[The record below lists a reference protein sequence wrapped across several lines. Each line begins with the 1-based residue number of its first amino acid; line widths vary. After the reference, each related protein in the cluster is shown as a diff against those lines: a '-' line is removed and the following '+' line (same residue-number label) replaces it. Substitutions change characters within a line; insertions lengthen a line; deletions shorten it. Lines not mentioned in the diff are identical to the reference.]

1 MISKKTKNVLLI
13 DDCAEDRFLVRRIL
27 EKDELD
33 VSEAKGWKDAIF
45 YLDNNKVDLILLDL
59 MMPEMDGISLLK
71 LIRDK
76 LKDVPVVIYTGSSR
90 FTEKDCL
97 RKGSDAMISKYVHPS
112 ILLEK
117 IRELFELKLA
127 A

>member
-1 MISKKTKNVLLI
+1 MNKKIKNVLLI
-13 DDCAEDRFLVRRIL
+13 DDCAEDRFLARKIL

-33 VSEAKGWKDAIF
+33 VCEAKGWKDALF

-76 LKDVPVVIYTGSSR
+76 LKDVPVLIYTGSSR
-90 FTEKDCL
+90 FTETECL
-97 RKGSDAMISKYVHPS
+97 KKGSDAMISKYCHPS
-112 ILLEK
+112 TLLEK
-117 IRELFELKLA
+117 IRALFQLRLA